1 MDFLD
6 SKTKIGLTV
15 KELVAIVVFTLASG
29 AALLSVKS
37 DIAAAV
43 IKASNIEEKHDTDV
57 EDIKD
62 YQKEA
67 YEGLKQ
73 DIRIMQEDIKQLLRE
88 ARKP

>member
-6 SKTKIGLTV
+6 SKTKIGLTI
-15 KELVAIVVFTLASG
+15 KEIIAIVAVTIASG

-43 IKASNIEEKHDTDV
+43 IKASHIEKKHDTDV
-57 EDIKD
+57 EEIKD

-73 DIRIMQEDIKQLLRE
+73 DIRIMQEDIKQILRE